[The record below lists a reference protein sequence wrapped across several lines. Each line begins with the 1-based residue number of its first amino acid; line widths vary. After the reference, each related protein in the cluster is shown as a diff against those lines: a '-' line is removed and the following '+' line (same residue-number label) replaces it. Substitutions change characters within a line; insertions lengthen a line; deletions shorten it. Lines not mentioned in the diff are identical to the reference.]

1 MLGGT
6 KVSGRNDIPL
16 LVELDG
22 DTVSHFKL
30 REFENAEGLAMVHS
44 SVLYA
49 LEQVRRDL
57 GKLCGETVWIYIT
70 NGVRTEEDNAR
81 LGARL
86 GWSDEGG
93 LVSRNSRHLTRY
105 GGIAVDLIAVF
116 ARNRARVPQ
125 EVVGK
130 VCRRYF
136 DWVKDD
142 YQDGHVHADNRNLIS
157 ETTP

>member
-6 KVSGRNDIPL
+6 KVSGRNDIAL

-22 DTVSHFKL
+22 ETVSNFKL

-57 GKLCGETVWIYIT
+57 GIVFGETVWIYIT
-70 NGVRTEEDNAR
+70 NGVRTEADNAR
-81 LGARL
+81 LGASL

-93 LVSRNSRHLTRY
+93 LVSRNSRHLARY
-105 GGIAVDLIAVF
+105 GGIAVDLIAVL
-116 ARNRARVPQ
+116 ARNRTRVPQ

-130 VCRRYF
+130 ICRRYF

-142 YQDGHVHADNRNLIS
+142 YQDGHVHADNRNAIS
-157 ETTP
+157 ETTQ